1 MVELWQTAFGIAGIG
16 SIAAFVFWSL
26 YKEWLKLP
34 IFQQM
39 TKEQQFRLFI
49 LFIVFAFIFALA
61 GLGTYAYI
69 ATLRTGELNITQKN
83 NNNKTPTALLNFV
96 SVQKEQ
102 SESYQEETSSSEFEL
117 SPFKTECDKYL
128 QIDKIVS
135 NADIGFDVTLLNTS
149 SQPLI
154 LTEIGF
160 KVIKV
165 TEINVMPLG
174 EWKAFEIEKKNKYV
188 INVPDIYGEIGKNLD
203 YAINDQL
210 LSYLSKA
217 GISEES
223 LKKLKGKEWRSEV
236 LRLKKIPEDTI
247 SKYMSSLAAKY
258 PDRYRGFDSYNFIDY
273 IAYVLGEE
281 ASKITEKDILLHA
294 SNIVNIE
301 RVIKEDIKNPIYLEK
316 EAPFRFS
323 IILKDYAKNM
333 PNISEIQ
340 LYAGTDKG
348 TALSKSICIAY
359 MVVREDRITLP
370 M

>member
-1 MVELWQTAFGIAGIG
+1 
-16 SIAAFVFWSL
+16 
-26 YKEWLKLP
+26 
-34 IFQQM
+34 M

-236 LRLKKIPEDTI
+236 LRLKK
-247 SKYMSSLAAKY
+247 
-258 PDRYRGFDSYNFIDY
+258 
-273 IAYVLGEE
+273 
-281 ASKITEKDILLHA
+281 
-294 SNIVNIE
+294 
-301 RVIKEDIKNPIYLEK
+301 YL
-316 EAPFRFS
+316 R
-323 IILKDYAKNM
+323 
-333 PNISEIQ
+333 IQ
-340 LYAGTDKG
+340 
-348 TALSKSICIAY
+348 
-359 MVVREDRITLP
+359 
-370 M
+370 